1 MSKSK
6 TIVEKVIDFIKADDK
21 SLVEA
26 MKKSIINEA
35 TNQIEDAKLEIDA
48 VLRKQVRN
56 AAALK
61 AQLEEAKEQE
71 LESFMQIE
79 LIKGNDA
86 RKEYIRKS
94 YLQQIANAK
103 YKVATIENRIDIEAE
118 FARETVDDINKQI
131 EQWQEILDFWTDS
144 SK

>member
-56 AAALK
+56 ATTLK

-79 LIKGNDA
+79 LIRLTCVK
-86 RKEYIRKS
+86 
-94 YLQQIANAK
+94 
-103 YKVATIENRIDIEAE
+103 
-118 FARETVDDINKQI
+118 
-131 EQWQEILDFWTDS
+131 
-144 SK
+144 